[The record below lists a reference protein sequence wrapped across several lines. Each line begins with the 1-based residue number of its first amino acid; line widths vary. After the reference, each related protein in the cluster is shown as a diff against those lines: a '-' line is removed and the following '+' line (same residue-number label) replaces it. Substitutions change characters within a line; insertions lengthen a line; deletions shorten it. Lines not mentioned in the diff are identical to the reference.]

1 MTKPIYEEKPELFDG
16 QDCRPGNSYPE
27 ASRDAVTPDYIKAL
41 IAERQ
46 KARTDQSSK
55 EPAPAD

>member
-1 MTKPIYEEKPELFDG
+1 MTIPTPEERPDLYDW

-46 KARTDQSSK
+46 KAPTEKSPNG
-55 EPAPAD
+55 PAQR